1 MTNTSLNNKRI
12 AKNTLLLCF
21 RMFFMM
27 FISLFT
33 SRVVL
38 NTLGVEDYGI
48 YNVVGGVVTMFGFL
62 NAAMSTSTQRYL
74 TFELGRGS
82 FEGQQRV
89 FSTSVQIHALIAILI
104 FILGETI
111 GLWFLYEKMV
121 IAESRMNAALWVY
134 QCSVVS
140 TIVMILGVPYNASII
155 AHEKMSAFA
164 YISVLEVVFKLLIV
178 YLLVIYDIDK
188 LKLYAVL
195 ILCIQLFIY
204 WG

>member
-12 AKNTLLLCF
+12 AKNTLLLYF

-74 TFELGRGS
+74 TFELGVLRDNN
-82 FEGQQRV
+82 V
-89 FSTSVQIHALIAILI
+89 F
-104 FILGETI
+104 
-111 GLWFLYEKMV
+111 FL
-121 IAESRMNAALWVY
+121 
-134 QCSVVS
+134 
-140 TIVMILGVPYNASII
+140 
-155 AHEKMSAFA
+155 
-164 YISVLEVVFKLLIV
+164 LLC
-178 YLLVIYDIDK
+178 K
-188 LKLYAVL
+188 
-195 ILCIQLFIY
+195 FMH
-204 WG
+204 